1 MIHTQFNILPAFCVL
16 TRVNVSRFAIVLFA
30 ALLALWQGVVFGIV
44 PDGYTFGPSTYT
56 ANVAEGTTETTSNLM
71 IIGGVNEIIKTGG
84 GTWIINKGLIY
95 VSNIVSAPIFDLQ
108 TVDLRGAGAAAAQ
121 LVMHEG
127 AALISSATEHDMNK
141 VSGANVI
148 VNFSGSGNILINDGK
163 SFDASVV
170 SGQYLV
176 RRGARHIL
184 TDNAIASKASVKI
197 DDATNSTLEYNVK
210 SGSKRLDLTDGKA
223 IKGCQVGS
231 SLPYAGNHGAIEKTG
246 NGTLPINTETNES
259 VKAKNSVIVSGRSVI
274 VSGRVDYQGYFDS
287 FVRSGIDIQDGAVF
301 SPGLSNSD
309 TIGNAILGSAITLAF
324 EAADLFEFNSYS
336 DEPDSR
342 LFDAIAIDKNSRSDS
357 VLFKQQS
364 DSFIELALSSETEKR
379 AEIDAKYLLISN
391 ERIGS
396 DPGASQI
403 LNDDCIYRMANQKD
417 IFEF

>member
-1 MIHTQFNILPAFCVL
+1 MINTQFNILPAFCVL
-16 TRVNVSRFAIVLFA
+16 TRVNVSRFAIVLFV

-44 PDGYTFGPSTYT
+44 PDDYTSVPSTYT

-71 IIGGVNEIIKTGG
+71 IIGGVNDIIKTGG
-84 GTWIINKGLIY
+84 STWIINKGLIY
-95 VSNIVSAPIFDLQ
+95 VSSIASAPIFDLQ

-127 AALISSATEHDMNK
+127 AALTL
-141 VSGANVI
+141 
-148 VNFSGSGNILINDGK
+148 SGNNA
-163 SFDASVV
+163 FT
-170 SGQYLV
+170 GQYLV
-176 RRGARHIL
+176 RCGARHIL
-184 TDNAIASKASVKI
+184 TDNAIASNASVKI
-197 DDATNSTLEYNVK
+197 DGATNSALEYNVK
-210 SGSKRLDLTDGKA
+210 SKSKRLDLTDGKE

-231 SLPYAGNHGAIEKTG
+231 SLPYERNYGKIEKTG
-246 NGTLPINTETNES
+246 SGTLPINTETNKS
-259 VKAKNSVIVSGRSVI
+259 VKVERFAI

-287 FVRSGIDIQDGAVF
+287 FVRSGIDVQDGAAF
-301 SPGLSNSD
+301 SPGLFDSD

-324 EAADLFEFNSYS
+324 EAAVLFEFDSYS
-336 DEPDSR
+336 DNSDFR
-342 LFDAIAIDKNSRSDS
+342 LFDAITIDMNSRSDS

-379 AEIDAKYLLISN
+379 AEKDAKYLLISN